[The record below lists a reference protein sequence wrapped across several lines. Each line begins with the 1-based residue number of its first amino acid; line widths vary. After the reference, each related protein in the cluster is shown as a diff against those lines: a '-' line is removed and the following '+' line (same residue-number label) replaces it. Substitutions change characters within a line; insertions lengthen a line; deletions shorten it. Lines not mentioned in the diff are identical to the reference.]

1 VRDQAHPGDHSL
13 PPAALQDLP
22 LTAVALVTFGC
33 AKNLVD
39 SEVMAGL
46 LGGAGFRFVEDPKA
60 ADVVI
65 LNTCGFIQPSKDEAD
80 EAILSALAP
89 GRGGKRAKVIVAGCY
104 VERNAK
110 ELAARYPGV
119 DAWIGVKDFDKI
131 VSVVRGERFR
141 RSRRTFLYDGATPRA
156 VSTPASWAYAKIS
169 EGCSHECAFC
179 SIPSIKG
186 TYRSRPSRSIVAE
199 VERLV
204 QDGVREID
212 LISQDTTFYGRDRA
226 ARSRLP
232 HLLRELGRVRDLAWI
247 RILYGY
253 PEEIDD
259 ALIGALQGD
268 KVCRY
273 LDIPF
278 QHADPAILRRM
289 RRAMDARRSLRLL
302 EKLRSE
308 IPGIAV
314 RTSLIVG
321 FPGEGRT
328 QFAALKA
335 FVREAAFDHLGVF
348 TYSREEGTAA
358 YELGDPV
365 PEEVKAGRRGEIMAL
380 QAEISARKL
389 RTRVGR
395 TIDVLLEGPTG
406 EDQEILV
413 GRAESQA
420 PEVDGI
426 VLVSGAGPGAPA
438 SSSLR
443 RVEIT
448 DSGSYDLRGRLIA

>member
-1 VRDQAHPGDHSL
+1 
-13 PPAALQDLP
+13 
-22 LTAVALVTFGC
+22 
-33 AKNLVD
+33 
-39 SEVMAGL
+39 MAGF
-46 LGGAGFRFVEDPKA
+46 LGGAGFRFVADPKA

-80 EAILSALAP
+80 EAIRSALVP
-89 GRGGKRAKVIVAGCY
+89 RRGGKRPKVIVAGCY
-104 VERNAK
+104 VERNTD

-131 VSVVRGERFR
+131 VSVVRGERYR
-141 RSRRTFLYDGATPRA
+141 RSRRTYLYDEAAPRA
-156 VSTPASWAYAKIS
+156 VSTPASWAYVKIS

-186 TYRSRPSRSIVAE
+186 TYRSRPLPSIAAE
-199 VERLV
+199 VERLIR
-204 QDGVREID
+204 GGAREID
-212 LISQDTTFYGRDRA
+212 LISQDTTFFGRDRSP
-226 ARSRLP
+226 RSRLP
-232 HLLRELGRVRDLAWI
+232 HLLRKLGRIRDLDWI

-259 ALIGALQGD
+259 ALIDALQGD
-268 KVCRY
+268 KVCPY

-289 RRAMDARRSLRLL
+289 RRSMDARRALRLL
-302 EKLRSE
+302 EKLRSQ

-328 QFAALKA
+328 QFAVLKA

-348 TYSREEGTAA
+348 TYSREAGTAA
-358 YELGDPV
+358 YKLGDPV
-365 PEEVKAGRRGEIMAL
+365 PEDVKAGRRGEIMAL
-380 QAEISARKL
+380 QAEISARNL
-389 RTRVGR
+389 RSRLGT
-395 TIDVLLEGPTG
+395 TIDVLLEGPSRESPG
-406 EDQEILV
+406 IFV
-413 GRAESQA
+413 GRAEFQA

-426 VLVSGAGPGAPA
+426 VLVSGAGPGALVSEP
-438 SSSLR
+438 LR

-448 DSGSYDLRGRLIA
+448 DSGSYDLRGRLIG